1 MGLLKRMTTALSSN
15 INAALDDVEDT
26 TKVMDQALADME
38 DGLRKARQQQVE
50 ATAAAKLAEK
60 QLQAAVARA
69 RELEAKATEA
79 VKAGRDDLA
88 RAALER
94 KAAVDAE
101 VEEAQ
106 RLAQGHQESLAQLAA
121 GVAALTDKV
130 TETRHRRDKLAAR
143 LEVAE
148 AKRRREAALQA
159 TATGALEDPSTLDEF
174 ERLRDRI
181 DQDEALADAQRELDG
196 PGTAVDDTAQ
206 RKALEKATAEDALA
220 TLKRKMGMG

>member
-121 GVAALTDKV
+121 
-130 TETRHRRDKLAAR
+130 R